1 MQSLHTVVRLSQV
14 PGEKFME
21 IETRRQ
27 SPGVITTT
35 MYGCGSV
42 QWFERSLTA
51 LPLHKLTW
59 KINHWQLQVEKTY
72 VGRVT
77 KKRLQEQHDRHNTE
91 EQFDAHMVTA
101 KQMYLSKE

>member
-42 QWFERSLTA
+42 QWFDWYDEIRY
-51 LPLHKLTW
+51 W

-77 KKRLQEQHDRHNTE
+77 KKRLQEQHDRHNAE
-91 EQFDAHMVTA
+91 EPFDAHMVTA
-101 KQMYLSKE
+101 KQMYLAKE